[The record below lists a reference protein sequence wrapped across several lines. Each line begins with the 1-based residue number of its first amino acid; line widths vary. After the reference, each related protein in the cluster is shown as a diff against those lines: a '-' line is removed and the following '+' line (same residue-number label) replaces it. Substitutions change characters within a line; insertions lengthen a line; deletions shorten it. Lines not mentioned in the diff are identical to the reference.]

1 MKRKLIRLSDHG
13 SAYLYT
19 SLEAMMHGTKYGL
32 LLQSPDTKM
41 PKFDLVYGGG
51 SHFILRAC
59 TEASPLYAVGDNRFG
74 QLGSVRIRNDNTT
87 LHCVSY
93 FSKDQGFPAGIQ
105 HVACGDRHTIALST
119 EGDAYVWGWY
129 APWGYS
135 PPAPVD
141 LDDNQHVYANVK
153 AIACAADA
161 SVFVLADESVWING
175 EKGIGLSS
183 TTKTRRVKMDTK
195 TNNVLNIGAS
205 QWTFFMLVS
214 C

>member
-1 MKRKLIRLSDHG
+1 MCIR
-13 SAYLYT
+13 
-19 SLEAMMHGTKYGL
+19 
-32 LLQSPDTKM
+32 
-41 PKFDLVYGGG
+41 
-51 SHFILRAC
+51 
-59 TEASPLYAVGDNRFG
+59 
-74 QLGSVRIRNDNTT
+74 
-87 LHCVSY
+87 
-93 FSKDQGFPAGIQ
+93 
-105 HVACGDRHTIALST
+105 DR
-119 EGDAYVWGWY
+119 GWY

-141 LDDNQHVYANVK
+141 LGDNQHDYANVK

-183 TTKTRRVKMDTK
+183 TTKARRVKMDTK
-195 TNNVLNIGAS
+195 MNNVLNIGAS